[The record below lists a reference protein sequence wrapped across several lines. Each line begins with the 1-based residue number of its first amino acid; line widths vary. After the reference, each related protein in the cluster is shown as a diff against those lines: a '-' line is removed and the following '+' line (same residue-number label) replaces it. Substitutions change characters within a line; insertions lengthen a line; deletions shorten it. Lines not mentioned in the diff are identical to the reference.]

1 MSSLTTRER
10 RRPWGSSSRA
20 GRCTRWDSIPA
31 EVPTEFGGAGRPE
44 DYQTKS
50 SLWGMLIVGWLFSAA
65 LAVIGRV
72 PALWKKNGGFVR
84 VSRLR
89 IGGVAIGPNWLNMD
103 LMSLLVALLFSYLSI
118 CSALCRPLGAWFM
131 PVFFAVLMY
140 AYPESGLKAAAAE
153 RTRRFTRDL
162 PGALDVMRLVAQ
174 SGGDL
179 LSAIRAV
186 IDVMPGGPVRDELSR
201 VVAEVTIG
209 TSLSVALNNVA
220 ARIGTNEANAVFSTL
235 AQSLEMGT
243 SVAENLQSAAQLIRH
258 AARVKAQTQAQKAV
272 VNMSFPLLLLIL
284 PGIFIVLF
292 APLVIQFI
300 NR

>member
-1 MSSLTTRER
+1 MKIDIVIALVCAAVSAMALAFIFVRGVLGTAGGVKQSGSSLRTVLAPIALFIEHRRSRDQELNRTLER
-10 RRPWGSSSRA
+10 LEKLVVQSGGRFMEGATA
-20 GRCTRWDSIPA
+20 G
-31 EVPTEFGGAGRPE
+31 EVF
-44 DYQTKS
+44 
-50 SLWGMLIVGWLFSAA
+50 AA
-65 LAVIGRV
+65 RFVLPLVTFAVI
-72 PALWKKNGGFVR
+72 
-84 VSRLR
+84 
-89 IGGVAIGPNWLNMD
+89 
-103 LMSLLVALLFSYLSI
+103 LLFGALLRLSGGLVLMA
-118 CSALCRPLGAWFM
+118 S
-131 PVFFAVLMY
+131 VFFAVLMY
-140 AYPESGLKAAAAE
+140 AYPESGLKAAAEE

-179 LSAIRAV
+179 LSAIRTV
-186 IDVMPGGPVRDELSR
+186 IDVMPGGPVRDEFSR

-209 TSLSVALNNVA
+209 TSLATALNNVA

-243 SVAENLQSAAQLIRH
+243 SVAENLQGAAQLIRH

>member
-1 MSSLTTRER
+1 MKIDLILAFACTAISAMSLVFLFVRGMLGTTDGLKRSGSSLRAILAPIALFVEHR
-10 RRPWGSSSRA
+10 RGRDVELSRTLDRLEKLVVQSG
-20 GRCTRWDSIPA
+20 GRFMEGATA
-31 EVPTEFGGAGRPE
+31 VEVF
-44 DYQTKS
+44 
-50 SLWGMLIVGWLFSAA
+50 AA
-65 LAVIGRV
+65 RFVFPLVAFAVI
-72 PALWKKNGGFVR
+72 L
-84 VSRLR
+84 
-89 IGGVAIGPNWLNMD
+89 
-103 LMSLLVALLFSYLSI
+103 
-118 CSALCRPLGAWFM
+118 PLGAM
-131 PVFFAVLMY
+131 LRLSGGLTLMGAVFFAVLLY
-140 AYPESGLKAAAAE
+140 AYPESGLKSAALE
-153 RTRRFTRDL
+153 RTRKFTRDL

-179 LSAIRAV
+179 LSAIRSV

-201 VVAEVTIG
+201 VVAETTIG
-209 TSLSVALNNVA
+209 TSLAAALNNVA
-220 ARIGTNEANAVFSTL
+220 ARVGTNEANAVFSTL

-243 SVAENLQSAAQLIRH
+243 SVAENLQGAAQLIRH

>member
-1 MSSLTTRER
+1 MKIDIVIALVCAAVSAMALAFIFVRGVLGTAGGVKQSGSSLRTILAPIALFIEHRRGRDQELNRTLER
-10 RRPWGSSSRA
+10 LEKLVVQSGGRFMEGATA
-20 GRCTRWDSIPA
+20 G
-31 EVPTEFGGAGRPE
+31 EVF
-44 DYQTKS
+44 
-50 SLWGMLIVGWLFSAA
+50 AA
-65 LAVIGRV
+65 RFVLPLVTFAVI
-72 PALWKKNGGFVR
+72 
-84 VSRLR
+84 
-89 IGGVAIGPNWLNMD
+89 
-103 LMSLLVALLFSYLSI
+103 LLFGALLRLSGGLVLMA
-118 CSALCRPLGAWFM
+118 S
-131 PVFFAVLMY
+131 VFFAVLMY
-140 AYPESGLKAAAAE
+140 AYPESGLKAAAEE

-209 TSLSVALNNVA
+209 TSLAAALNNVA

-243 SVAENLQSAAQLIRH
+243 SVAENLQGAAQLIRH

>member
-1 MSSLTTRER
+1 MKIDIVIALVCTAVSATALVFFFVKGMLGTADGLKRSGSSLRAILAPLALFLEHRRGRDVALNRTLER
-10 RRPWGSSSRA
+10 LDKLVVQSG
-20 GRCTRWDSIPA
+20 GRFL
-31 EVPTEFGGAGRPE
+31 EGATAADVFAARFVFP
-44 DYQTKS
+44 
-50 SLWGMLIVGWLFSAA
+50 LLA
-65 LAVIGRV
+65 LAVLV
-72 PALWKKNGGFVR
+72 PLGLMLRLSGG
-84 VSRLR
+84 
-89 IGGVAIGPNWLNMD
+89 AI
-103 LMSLLVALLFSYLSI
+103 LMGASFFAALLYF
-118 CSALCRPLGAWFM
+118 
-131 PVFFAVLMY
+131 
-140 AYPESGLKAAAAE
+140 YPESGLKSAAEE

-186 IDVMPGGPVRDELSR
+186 IDVMQPGPVREELAR

-209 TSLSVALNNVA
+209 TSLAAALNNVA
-220 ARIGTNEANAVFSTL
+220 ARVGTNEANAVFSTL

-243 SVAENLQSAAQLIRH
+243 SVAENLQGAAQLIRH

>member
-1 MSSLTTRER
+1 MNIDMVIALVCTAVSAMALAFLFVKGMLGTADGLKRSGSSLRAILVPLALFVEQRRGKDQELGRTLER
-10 RRPWGSSSRA
+10 LDKLVVQSG
-20 GRCTRWDSIPA
+20 GRFMEGATAA
-31 EVPTEFGGAGRPE
+31 EVFAARFVFPVFAFA
-44 DYQTKS
+44 
-50 SLWGMLIVGWLFSAA
+50 LIL
-65 LAVIGRV
+65 
-72 PALWKKNGGFVR
+72 
-84 VSRLR
+84 
-89 IGGVAIGPNWLNMD
+89 
-103 LMSLLVALLFSYLSI
+103 
-118 CSALCRPLGAWFM
+118 PLGAM
-131 PVFFAVLMY
+131 LRLSGGVSLMAAVFFAVLLY
-140 AYPESGLKAAAAE
+140 AYPESGLKSAAE
-153 RTRRFTRDL
+153 ERARRFTRDL

-186 IDVMPGGPVRDELSR
+186 IDVMPPGPVREELSR

-209 TSLSVALNNVA
+209 TSLAAALNNVA
-220 ARIGTNEANAVFSTL
+220 SRVGTNEANAVFSTL

-243 SVAENLQSAAQLIRH
+243 SVAENLQGAAQLIRH

>member
-1 MSSLTTRER
+1 MKIDIVIALVCAAVSAMALAFIFVRGVLGTAGGVKQSGSSLRTILAPIALFIEHRRGRDQELNRTLER
-10 RRPWGSSSRA
+10 LEKLVVQSGGRFMEGATA
-20 GRCTRWDSIPA
+20 G
-31 EVPTEFGGAGRPE
+31 EVF
-44 DYQTKS
+44 
-50 SLWGMLIVGWLFSAA
+50 AA
-65 LAVIGRV
+65 RFVLPLATFAVI
-72 PALWKKNGGFVR
+72 
-84 VSRLR
+84 
-89 IGGVAIGPNWLNMD
+89 
-103 LMSLLVALLFSYLSI
+103 LLFGALLRLSGGLVLMA
-118 CSALCRPLGAWFM
+118 S
-131 PVFFAVLMY
+131 VFFAVLMY
-140 AYPESGLKAAAAE
+140 AYPESGLKAAAEE

-209 TSLSVALNNVA
+209 TSLAAALNNVA

>member
-1 MSSLTTRER
+1 MKIDIVIALVCTAVSAMALVFLFVRGVLGTAGGVKQS
-10 RRPWGSSSRA
+10 GSSFRTILAPIALFIEHRRGRDQELNRTLERLEKLVVQSGGRFMEGATA
-20 GRCTRWDSIPA
+20 G
-31 EVPTEFGGAGRPE
+31 EVFAARFVLP
-44 DYQTKS
+44 
-50 SLWGMLIVGWLFSAA
+50 LIAF
-65 LAVIGRV
+65 AVV
-72 PALWKKNGGFVR
+72 L
-84 VSRLR
+84 
-89 IGGVAIGPNWLNMD
+89 
-103 LMSLLVALLFSYLSI
+103 
-118 CSALCRPLGAWFM
+118 PLGAMLRLSGGLAFM
-131 PVFFAVLMY
+131 GAVFFAVLMY

>member
-1 MSSLTTRER
+1 MKT
-10 RRPWGSSSRA
+10 
-20 GRCTRWDSIPA
+20 D
-31 EVPTEFGGAGRPE
+31 
-44 DYQTKS
+44 
-50 SLWGMLIVGWLFSAA
+50 IVIA
-65 LAVIGRV
+65 LACTAVSAMALFFIFVKAVLGTTGGLKQSGSTLRAILAPIALFLEHRRGRDAELNRTLERLEKLVVQGGGQFLNGATATEVFAARFVFPLLAIAVIV
-72 PALWKKNGGFVR
+72 PLGMMLRFSGGLLF
-84 VSRLR
+84 
-89 IGGVAIGPNWLNMD
+89 
-103 LMSLLVALLFSYLSI
+103 LVA
-118 CSALCRPLGAWFM
+118 
-131 PVFFAVLMY
+131 VFFAVLMY
-140 AYPESGLKAAAAE
+140 AYPESGLKSAAGE
-153 RTRRFTRDL
+153 RARRFTHDL

-174 SGGDL
+174 AGGDL
-179 LSAIRAV
+179 LSAIRSV
-186 IDVMPGGPVRDELSR
+186 IDVMQPGPVRDELSR

-209 TSLSVALNNVA
+209 TSLATALNNVA

-243 SVAENLQSAAQLIRH
+243 SVAENLQGAAQLIRH

>member
-1 MSSLTTRER
+1 MKIDIVIALVCAAVSAMALAFIFVRGVLGTAGGVKQSGSSLRTVLAPIALFIEHRRSRDQELNRTLER
-10 RRPWGSSSRA
+10 LEKLVVQSGGRFMEGATA
-20 GRCTRWDSIPA
+20 G
-31 EVPTEFGGAGRPE
+31 EVFAARFVLPLATFAGI
-44 DYQTKS
+44 
-50 SLWGMLIVGWLFSAA
+50 MLFC
-65 LAVIGRV
+65 
-72 PALWKKNGGFVR
+72 
-84 VSRLR
+84 
-89 IGGVAIGPNWLNMD
+89 
-103 LMSLLVALLFSYLSI
+103 ALLRLSGGL
-118 CSALCRPLGAWFM
+118 AFM
-131 PVFFAVLMY
+131 AAVFFAVLMY
-140 AYPESGLKAAAAE
+140 AYPESGLKAAAEE

-243 SVAENLQSAAQLIRH
+243 SVAENLQGAAQLIRH

>member
-1 MSSLTTRER
+1 MKIDIVIALVCAAVSAMALAFIFVRGVLGTAGGVKQSGSSLRTILAPIALFIEHRRGRDQELNRTLER
-10 RRPWGSSSRA
+10 LEKLVVQSGGRFMEGATA
-20 GRCTRWDSIPA
+20 G
-31 EVPTEFGGAGRPE
+31 EVF
-44 DYQTKS
+44 
-50 SLWGMLIVGWLFSAA
+50 AA
-65 LAVIGRV
+65 RFVLPLATFAVI
-72 PALWKKNGGFVR
+72 
-84 VSRLR
+84 
-89 IGGVAIGPNWLNMD
+89 
-103 LMSLLVALLFSYLSI
+103 LLFGALLRLSGGLVLMA
-118 CSALCRPLGAWFM
+118 S
-131 PVFFAVLMY
+131 VFFAVLMY
-140 AYPESGLKAAAAE
+140 AYPESGLKAAAEE

-209 TSLSVALNNVA
+209 TSLAAALNNVA

-243 SVAENLQSAAQLIRH
+243 SVAENLQGAAQLIRH

>member
-1 MSSLTTRER
+1 MKIDIVIALVCAAVSAMALAFIFVRGVLGTAGGVKQS
-10 RRPWGSSSRA
+10 GSSFRTILAPIALFIEHRRGRDQELNRTLERLEKLVVQSGGRFMEGATA
-20 GRCTRWDSIPA
+20 G
-31 EVPTEFGGAGRPE
+31 EVFAARFVLP
-44 DYQTKS
+44 
-50 SLWGMLIVGWLFSAA
+50 LIAF
-65 LAVIGRV
+65 AVV
-72 PALWKKNGGFVR
+72 L
-84 VSRLR
+84 
-89 IGGVAIGPNWLNMD
+89 
-103 LMSLLVALLFSYLSI
+103 
-118 CSALCRPLGAWFM
+118 PLGAMLRLSGGLAFM
-131 PVFFAVLMY
+131 GAVFFAVLMY

-209 TSLSVALNNVA
+209 TSLAAALNNVA

>member
-1 MSSLTTRER
+1 MKIDLILAFVCTAISAMSLAFLFVRGMLGTTDGLRRSGSTLRAILAPIALFVEHRRGRDVELNRTLER
-10 RRPWGSSSRA
+10 LEKFVVQSG
-20 GRCTRWDSIPA
+20 GRFMEGATAA
-31 EVPTEFGGAGRPE
+31 EVF
-44 DYQTKS
+44 
-50 SLWGMLIVGWLFSAA
+50 AA
-65 LAVIGRV
+65 R
-72 PALWKKNGGFVR
+72 FVF
-84 VSRLR
+84 
-89 IGGVAIGPNWLNMD
+89 P
-103 LMSLLVALLFSYLSI
+103 LVAFAIVLPLAAMLRLSGGL
-118 CSALCRPLGAWFM
+118 ALMGA
-131 PVFFAVLMY
+131 VFFAVLLY
-140 AYPESGLKAAAAE
+140 AYPESGLKSAAAE
-153 RTRRFTRDL
+153 RTRKFTRDL

-179 LSAIRAV
+179 LSAIRSV

-201 VVAEVTIG
+201 VVAETTIG
-209 TSLSVALNNVA
+209 TSLAAALNNVA
-220 ARIGTNEANAVFSTL
+220 ARVGTNEANAVFSTL

-243 SVAENLQSAAQLIRH
+243 SVAENLQGAAQLIRH

>member
-1 MSSLTTRER
+1 VLFGAKSQASAGGQSALRSLLSLVAVAFER
-10 RRPWGSSSRA
+10 RRGTDAELDRTLTRLEKLVVQA
-20 GRCTRWDSIPA
+20 GGKFLEGATAA
-31 EVPTEFGGAGRPE
+31 EVFAARFVFPI
-44 DYQTKS
+44 
-50 SLWGMLIVGWLFSAA
+50 LA
-65 LAVIGRV
+65 LAVIV
-72 PALWKKNGGFVR
+72 
-84 VSRLR
+84 
-89 IGGVAIGPNWLNMD
+89 
-103 LMSLLVALLFSYLSI
+103 
-118 CSALCRPLGAWFM
+118 PLGLLLKLSGGAVFILAA
-131 PVFFAVLMY
+131 FFAAMMY
-140 AYPESGLKAAAAE
+140 AYPESGLKSAAEE

-174 SGGDL
+174 AGGDL

-186 IDVMPGGPVRDELSR
+186 IDVMQPGPVREELSR

-209 TSLSVALNNVA
+209 TSLAAALNNVA
-220 ARIGTNEANAVFSTL
+220 ARVGTNEANAVFSTL

-243 SVAENLQSAAQLIRH
+243 SVAENLQGAAQLIRH

>member
-1 MSSLTTRER
+1 MKIDIVIALVCTAVSSMTLAYLFVRGMLASTDGMSKSGTSLRSFLAPIALFVENRRGRDPELSRKLEHLER
-10 RRPWGSSSRA
+10 YVVQSG
-20 GRCTRWDSIPA
+20 GRFMDGATAA
-31 EVPTEFGGAGRPE
+31 EVFAARFVLP
-44 DYQTKS
+44 
-50 SLWGMLIVGWLFSAA
+50 LIA
-65 LAVIGRV
+65 LVIIV
-72 PALWKKNGGFVR
+72 PVCAM
-84 VSRLR
+84 LR
-89 IGGVAIGPNWLNMD
+89 IPGGWVFMGSAFFVV
-103 LMSLLVALLFSYLSI
+103 LL
-118 CSALCRPLGAWFM
+118 
-131 PVFFAVLMY
+131 Y
-140 AYPESGLKAAAAE
+140 AYPESGLKAAAVE

-179 LSAIRAV
+179 LSSIRAV
-186 IDVMPGGPVRDELSR
+186 IDVSAKGPVRDELSR
-201 VVAEVTIG
+201 VVAEVAIG
-209 TSLSVALNNVA
+209 TSLATALNNVA
-220 ARIGTNEANAVFSTL
+220 ARISTNEANAVFSTL

-258 AARVKAQTQAQKAV
+258 AARVKAQAQAQKAV